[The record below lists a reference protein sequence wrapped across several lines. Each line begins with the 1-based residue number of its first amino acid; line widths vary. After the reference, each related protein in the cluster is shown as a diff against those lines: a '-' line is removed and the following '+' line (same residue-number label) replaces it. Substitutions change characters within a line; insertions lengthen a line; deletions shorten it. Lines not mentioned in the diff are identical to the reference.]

1 MKKWFR
7 KIGAWFQ
14 KYNWWRELLY
24 ALKKIGGV
32 AKRVGA
38 ALLNVILTIL
48 LVMAVCGVIVGCA
61 FAIYVMSYMD
71 ASVDE
76 FDMLTGGQD
85 LSTAVYYMD
94 EKGNLVEMSDEKI
107 FSSENRVWVPYSQIP
122 KNLVN
127 AYIAIEDKRF
137 EDHHGV
143 DWTRTISATGYFLMG
158 RSSYGGSTITQQVI
172 KNITGDDDT
181 TIQRKIEEIFR
192 ALNLEKVKTKQ
203 EIMEMYLNT
212 IYLSQGCYGVQAAAY
227 QYFGKSVSELSLIE
241 CAAIAGIT
249 QYPTKW
255 DPILNPENN
264 KYRRD
269 TILEEM
275 LDQGKITQAE
285 FNEAYDK
292 ELILFD
298 HTNEEDTSSEE
309 PTSEGPITESV
320 TSWYMD
326 AAIEEA
332 AELLQ
337 EHYDVSYQVAIQ
349 MVYSGGL
356 RLVLAMDPE
365 IQEIMEKAYADEH
378 YISDLVGAS
387 ESLIQPESAMVVID
401 PKTGNVLG
409 LVGGRGTK
417 TRSRILNYATQT
429 TRQPGSSI
437 KPLSVYGPALE
448 QGIINYG
455 SVFDDVPVLFNKSG
469 GKYTAWPK
477 NSPARYGGLTPV
489 YDAVARSVNT
499 VAVQVLQKLGLENS
513 FKFVTETLDLD
524 SIILNDEVNGLK
536 LSDLTLSG
544 LALGGLTYGVTVR
557 DLTAGYT
564 MFTNDG
570 VYCAPRTVLKILDG
584 SGNLIVDNAP
594 DYRVAISVENA
605 AIMTKMLQNVVDYGT
620 GTAATLDKKVEV
632 AGKTGTT
639 SSNYDKWFVGYTPYY
654 LGGVWFGYENQQ
666 TLSGFSGNPALK
678 IWDGVMTQIHEK
690 ILAESEESGEP
701 LLTFEMPPTVKEAEF
716 CIDSGDIPTSTCA
729 LDPRGHRTAV
739 GYFTSDNMPSKGCTT
754 HVAVKYCT
762 SGHGV
767 ASGDC
772 PSGSLKTVALVKVT
786 TRNFPIQVTV
796 IDAQYTYRP
805 LTVGRKVTASYNK
818 PFFTNELRS
827 GTYAGISSS
836 SSSTQYNHYCTS
848 HYGGGAYTGS
858 YQSSTPPPAT
868 SDAAGEG

>member
-1 MKKWFR
+1 MKNWFVNLF
-7 KIGAWFQ
+7 KSIGAWFK

-24 ALKKIGGV
+24 VFKKLGGI
-32 AKRVGA
+32 ARRVGA
-38 ALLNVILTIL
+38 AILNVILTIL

-76 FDMLTGGQD
+76 FDMLTGNQD
-85 LSTAVYYMD
+85 LSTSVWYQDAEGKLVELTD
-94 EKGNLVEMSDEKI
+94 EKV
-107 FSSENRVWVPYSQIP
+107 FSTENRVWVSYSQIP

-172 KNITGDDDT
+172 KNITGDDET

-227 QYFGKSVSELSLIE
+227 RYFGKSVSDLSLIE

-255 DPILNPENN
+255 DPVLNPENN

-275 LDQGKITQAE
+275 LDQGKITKAE

-292 ELILFD
+292 ELVLYEHKD
-298 HTNEEDTSSEE
+298 EDDTSSDV
-309 PTSEGPITESV
+309 TSEDTPPVTESV

-326 AAIEEA
+326 AAIEDA
-332 AELLQ
+332 AALLQ
-337 EHYDVSYQVAIQ
+337 EHYGVNYQVAIQ

-356 RLVLAMDPE
+356 QLVLAMDPE
-365 IQEIMEKAYADEH
+365 IQEIMEKAYADEQ
-378 YISDLVGAS
+378 YISNLVGAS
-387 ESLIQPESAMVVID
+387 ESLIQPQSAMVVID
-401 PKTGNVLG
+401 PKTGNLLG
-409 LVGGRGTK
+409 IVGSRGEK
-417 TRSRILNYATQT
+417 TRSRVLNYATQT

-437 KPLSVYGPALE
+437 KPLSVYAPALE
-448 QGIINYG
+448 KGYINYG
-455 SVFDDVPVLFNKSG
+455 SVFDDVPVLFNKNG
-469 GKYTAWPK
+469 GSYTAWPK

-489 YDAVARSVNT
+489 YDAIARSVNT
-499 VAVQVLQKLGLENS
+499 VAVRVLQKMGLENS
-513 FKFVTETLDLD
+513 FKFITETLDLD
-524 SIILNDEVNGLK
+524 TVILNKDVNGLK
-536 LSDLTLSG
+536 MSDLTLSG

-564 MFTNDG
+564 MFTNEG
-570 VYCAPRTVLKILDG
+570 IYCAPRTVLKILDG
-584 SGNLIVDNAP
+584 KGNVVVDNAP
-594 DYRVAISVENA
+594 DYRIAISVENA
-605 AIMTKMLQNVVDYGT
+605 AIMTKMLQGVVSYGT
-620 GTAATLDKKVEV
+620 GTAVTLGKKMDV

-666 TLSGFSGNPALK
+666 TLAGFSGNPALK
-678 IWDGVMTQIHEK
+678 IWNGVMTQIHEK
-690 ILAESEESGEP
+690 ILKNAEETGEP
-701 LLTFEMPPTVKEAEF
+701 LLTFETPPSVIEATF
-716 CIDSGDIPTSTCA
+716 CLDSGGIPTSTCA
-729 LDPRGHRTAV
+729 LDPRGHRTAT
-739 GYFTSDNMPSKGCTT
+739 GYFTKDNMPDKGCDT
-754 HVAVKYCT
+754 HVALRYCT
-762 SGHGV
+762 NGHGLNKC
-767 ASGDC
+767 DC
-772 PSGSLKTVALVKVT
+772 PDELTITVARIKVT
-786 TRNFPIQVTV
+786 TRKFPIKVTV
-796 IDAQYTYRP
+796 ADAGYVY
-805 LTVGRKVTASYNK
+805 
-818 PFFTNELRS
+818 S
-827 GTYAGISSS
+827 GK
-836 SSSTQYNHYCTS
+836 
-848 HYGGGAYTGS
+848 
-858 YQSSTPPPAT
+858 
-868 SDAAGEG
+868 